1 MVFSS
6 LLFLFIFLPIFLG
19 VYFLA
24 PKGVK
29 NGMLLIFSLIFY
41 GWGEPIYIVLM
52 IFSTV
57 FDFYNGIIIDKYRHR
72 RKLVKTI
79 FIGSLII
86 NFGMLGVFKYSGFIV
101 DSVNNF
107 LGTSI
112 DFQGLPLPIGISFYT
127 FQTLSYV
134 IDVYLDKVKVQR
146 NIISFGAYIS
156 MFPQLIAGPI
166 VRYASVENQ
175 MDNRKT
181 TLDDFS
187 EGVYRFL
194 GGLFKKVIIANNIGL
209 LWATVKASEF
219 SNMSML
225 TAWLGIIAFTLQI
238 YFDFSGYSDMA
249 IGLGKMIGFHFPENF
264 NYPYISKSITEFWR
278 RWHISL
284 GTWFREYVYIPM
296 GGNKVKVSRH
306 IFNLLTVWMLTGLW
320 HGAAWNFVFWGLYF
334 GVILIVEKFIIKDI
348 LVRLPSSIQHIYA
361 LLLVLIGFVI
371 FEIDSLT
378 GIKEYVGAMFINTN
392 FIDSVGLY
400 YLTSYGVV
408 ILIGCI
414 LATPLVKIIAQKIKD
429 SKVNI
434 IIPIVQLALF
444 IVCIC
449 YLVNDTYNPFL
460 YFRF

>member
-1 MVFSS
+1 
-6 LLFLFIFLPIFLG
+6 
-19 VYFLA
+19 
-24 PKGVK
+24 
-29 NGMLLIFSLIFY
+29 
-41 GWGEPIYIVLM
+41 M

-175 MDNRKT
+175 MDDRKT

-392 FIDSVGLY
+392 FIDSAGLY

>member
-1 MVFSS
+1 
-6 LLFLFIFLPIFLG
+6 
-19 VYFLA
+19 
-24 PKGVK
+24 
-29 NGMLLIFSLIFY
+29 
-41 GWGEPIYIVLM
+41 LM

-101 DSVNNF
+101 ESVNNF

-166 VRYASVENQ
+166 VRYASVENE

-392 FIDSVGLY
+392 FIDSAGLY
-400 YLTSYGVV
+400 YLTSYGVI

-414 LATPLVKIIAQKIKD
+414 LSTPLVNIIAQKIKD

>member
-19 VYFLA
+19 VYYLV
-24 PKGVK
+24 PRGWK
-29 NGMLLIFSLIFY
+29 NGILLVFSLVFY
-41 GWGEPIYIVLM
+41 AWGEPVYIVIML
-52 IFSTV
+52 FSTV
-57 FDFYNGIIIDKYRHR
+57 FDFYNGLIIDKYRHR
-72 RKLVKTI
+72 KKLVKVI
-79 FIGSLII
+79 FILSLVI

-166 VRYASVENQ
+166 VRYASVENE

-219 SNMSML
+219 SELSML
-225 TAWLGIIAFTLQI
+225 TAWLGLIAFTLQI

-296 GGNKVKVSRH
+296 GGNKVKISRN
-306 IFNLLTVWMLTGLW
+306 ILNILTVWMLTGLW

-334 GVILIVEKFIIKDI
+334 GVILIVEKFILKNI
-348 LVRLPSSIQHIYA
+348 LESMPSVFRHVYS
-361 LLLVLIGFVI
+361 LILIMVGWVI
-371 FEIDSLT
+371 FEIESLN
-378 GIKEYVGAMFINTN
+378 GIIEYLKAMFLNGLIVDNT
-392 FIDSVGLY
+392 GMY

-408 ILIGCI
+408 LAIGCI
-414 LATPLVKIIAQKIKD
+414 LSTPLIGKIGIKLKA
-429 SKVNI
+429 SKANM
-434 IIPIVQLALF
+434 IIPAVQLVLF

>member
-1 MVFSS
+1 
-6 LLFLFIFLPIFLG
+6 
-19 VYFLA
+19 
-24 PKGVK
+24 
-29 NGMLLIFSLIFY
+29 
-41 GWGEPIYIVLM
+41 
-52 IFSTV
+52 
-57 FDFYNGIIIDKYRHR
+57 
-72 RKLVKTI
+72 
-79 FIGSLII
+79 
-86 NFGMLGVFKYSGFIV
+86 
-101 DSVNNF
+101 
-107 LGTSI
+107 
-112 DFQGLPLPIGISFYT
+112 
-127 FQTLSYV
+127 
-134 IDVYLDKVKVQR
+134 
-146 NIISFGAYIS
+146 
-156 MFPQLIAGPI
+156 
-166 VRYASVENQ
+166 
-175 MDNRKT
+175 
-181 TLDDFS
+181 FS

-219 SNMSML
+219 SDMSML

>member
-19 VYFLA
+19 VYYLV
-24 PKGVK
+24 PRGWK
-29 NGMLLIFSLIFY
+29 NGILLVFSLIFY
-41 GWGEPIYIVLM
+41 AWGEPVYIVIML
-52 IFSTV
+52 FSTV
-57 FDFYNGIIIDKYRHR
+57 FDFYNGLIIDKYRHKK
-72 RKLVKTI
+72 KLVKVI
-79 FIGSLII
+79 FILSLVI

-166 VRYASVENQ
+166 VRYASVENE

-219 SNMSML
+219 SELSML
-225 TAWLGIIAFTLQI
+225 TAWLGLIAFTLQI

-296 GGNKVKVSRH
+296 GGNKVKISRN
-306 IFNLLTVWMLTGLW
+306 ILNILTVWMLTGLW

-334 GVILIVEKFIIKDI
+334 GVILIVEKFILKNI
-348 LVRLPSSIQHIYA
+348 LENMPSVFRHVYS
-361 LLLVLIGFVI
+361 LILIMVGWVI
-371 FEIDSLT
+371 FEIESLN
-378 GIKEYVGAMFINTN
+378 GIIEYLKAMFLNGLIVDNT
-392 FIDSVGLY
+392 GMY

-408 ILIGCI
+408 LAIGCI
-414 LATPLVKIIAQKIKD
+414 LSTPLIGKIGIKLKA
-429 SKVNI
+429 SKANM
-434 IIPIVQLALF
+434 IIPAVQLVLF

>member
-1 MVFSS
+1 
-6 LLFLFIFLPIFLG
+6 
-19 VYFLA
+19 
-24 PKGVK
+24 
-29 NGMLLIFSLIFY
+29 
-41 GWGEPIYIVLM
+41 M

>member
-1 MVFSS
+1 
-6 LLFLFIFLPIFLG
+6 
-19 VYFLA
+19 
-24 PKGVK
+24 
-29 NGMLLIFSLIFY
+29 
-41 GWGEPIYIVLM
+41 M

-392 FIDSVGLY
+392 FIDSAGLY